1 MKEVSSLKNKAVIIL
16 GSTGLIGK
24 NIVDGFL
31 QSGAKVIGVDINN
44 SLLKKQEKQYRDEPF
59 EAICADITNIKQV
72 KSLINSSSSKLKG
85 IDAAVNVSYPK
96 NKAYGTDLWD
106 ISFNNFFG

>member
-59 EAICADITNIKQV
+59 EAICADITNTRQIR
-72 KSLINSSSSKLKG
+72 SLINLSKKLKG

-96 NKAYGTDLWD
+96 
-106 ISFNNFFG
+106 